1 MLKVID
7 CSGRNY
13 IKKLTLLLDK
23 RRDLNTPNA
32 LIVSK
37 IVNEV
42 KKNGIKAVKKYE
54 KKYVNN
60 LEIKLSQ
67 KKINKIIK
75 KLNPKVKRA
84 IDFAY
89 NRILKFHS
97 KQLKNTKNILYRDK
111 YKNKIEYK
119 TVPIETVG
127 IYVPGNLPSS
137 CLMNSIPAKLA
148 KVRRIILSTPK
159 IDGKLNAGVLYAAK
173 KVGIKEI
180 ISCGGA
186 QAIACLAFIY
196 KCNKIVGPGNKYVAE
211 AKRMLSGK
219 IVGTEAGFNG
229 PSEIC
234 VLADKYSNINQVASS
249 LISQAEHDVDSQ
261 CILVTKDKNL
271 INKVNKKIIEL
282 IKNLPRRKIA
292 MQSLKKNGIIVKVK
306 TDKQIADV
314 LNCISTEHL
323 ELLVKNYNKY
333 TKKIYNA
340 GSILNGEYS
349 PMCASDFTVGTNHVL
364 PTSGSAKFSSGLN
377 INDFVKKISIVT
389 LTKIGVAKIANQAIT
404 LSEFEGL
411 RGHTQSIKSRI
422 RR

>member
-97 KQLKNTKNILYRDK
+97 KQLKNTKNILYKDK

-159 IDGKLNAGVLYAAK
+159 VDGKLNAGVLYAEK

-180 ISCGGA
+180 ISCGGV

-234 VLADKYSNINQVASS
+234 VLADKYANIDQVASS
-249 LISQAEHDVDSQ
+249 LISQAEHDIDSQ

-271 INKVNKKIIEL
+271 IKKVNKKVFEL
-282 IKNLPRRKIA
+282 IKKLPRRKIA

-306 TDKQIADV
+306 TDKQIIDI